1 MAAEE
6 QSFARV
12 VVSKCTATS
21 TNNMNQQF
29 PDRIPY
35 QYWINSQFSIARHY
49 GACTINGIYYV
60 VEPGTNDLVAEHKTI
75 KKQKKRGRRATP
87 TKAEK
92 RFEQWY
98 LELNK
103 GDHKGGNTVKR
114 QEDSTPTE

>member
-21 TNNMNQQF
+21 TNNMNQEF

-35 QYWINSQFSIARHY
+35 QYWINTQFSVARHY
-49 GACTINGIYYV
+49 GACTINGKYYV
-60 VEPGTNDLVAEHKTI
+60 VEPGTNDLVVEE
-75 KKQKKRGRRATP
+75 KKPKSKSSKKPKPQQKM
-87 TKAEK
+87 
-92 RFEQWY
+92 FHDWY
-98 LELNK
+98 EELRNK